1 MYRKDGTTVW
11 VEVVTRSMRDD
22 EGRIVGIVGLARNVD
37 ERKRMD
43 ERLVRAKEQAE
54 AASRA
59 KSEFLANVSHE
70 IRTPLNGMLGMLQL
84 LRGTEADSESLEM
97 INTALDCGKGLVV
110 LINDILDL
118 SQIEAGAARLRP
130 RAFDPA
136 KTLASVQAVFE
147 HEAALRGLRLGF
159 ELDPAVPAWL
169 HGDEGRL
176 RQVLFNLVGN
186 AMKFTEAGE
195 VAVHISPLPC
205 ACLPDRVR
213 LLFQVRDTGIGIP
226 DQRIDDVFDPFT
238 QADGSYT
245 RRHGGAGLGLAIVRR
260 LVRLMGGGLA
270 IESIEGQGTEICF
283 SLEMGIGQP
292 GEADLRSRAVGRA
305 VGKRVLLA
313 EDDRVGRVAVQRMLE
328 RLGHV
333 CVAVDCGA
341 EALRELRRG
350 GFDCAF
356 LDIQMPDM
364 SGLEVLARV
373 REKAG
378 TAEAPPPMVAL
389 TAHAMQG
396 DREAFLE
403 AGMDAYLAKPV
414 SFDDLRETLNQL
426 CSRPGSD
433 H

>member
-1 MYRKDGTTVW
+1 
-11 VEVVTRSMRDD
+11 
-22 EGRIVGIVGLARNVD
+22 
-37 ERKRMD
+37 
-43 ERLVRAKEQAE
+43 
-54 AASRA
+54 
-59 KSEFLANVSHE
+59 
-70 IRTPLNGMLGMLQL
+70 
-84 LRGTEADSESLEM
+84 
-97 INTALDCGKGLVV
+97 
-110 LINDILDL
+110 
-118 SQIEAGAARLRP
+118 
-130 RAFDPA
+130 
-136 KTLASVQAVFE
+136 
-147 HEAALRGLRLGF
+147 
-159 ELDPAVPAWL
+159 
-169 HGDEGRL
+169 
-176 RQVLFNLVGN
+176 
-186 AMKFTEAGE
+186 